1 MDISGNLRKARENR
15 RWSQKEAADYLSISQ
30 KTLSNFESGVSSPS
44 IRQLAMLANLYEV
57 PILNLLAQHEPSSKE
72 TVQKQ
77 SGTNSPGNPY
87 ETINVLYENIIREK
101 DLRIRNLEETI
112 NLLKDGYSGA
122 S

>member
-1 MDISGNLRKARENR
+1 MDISGNLRTARENR

-72 TVQKQ
+72 PVQKQ
-77 SGTNSPGNPY
+77 SGTKSPGNPY

-101 DLRIRNLEETI
+101 DLRIRNFEETI